1 MKSVLVTGVGG
12 MVGQGIL
19 RNIRSLDQN
28 ISLHGSDI
36 RAVSAGNHLCDS
48 TYVLPYAY
56 DPAYIPAIARLVS
69 DHGIDLIVP
78 STDYECYFLAKH
90 AAETGTTI
98 AASPAE
104 VSAICLDKFKTHEAF
119 KAHGIP
125 FADSVLPSSHQQR
138 HSRVVVKPRE
148 GRGSRNIH
156 VDPVNPGSFDD
167 SFVVQEYLDGPELT
181 TTFYVD
187 RCGRLHGHITLVR
200 ELESGSTSRCE
211 VTKQHDQ
218 EIQALVERMIANL
231 AFRGSCNLQS
241 RATSAGV
248 IPFEVNCRIS
258 GTNSIRSQLGFP
270 DVAYT
275 IDEYLN
281 DRAPEAPRVTG
292 GCAIR
297 MTHDIIYPELS
308 LDDVRDCHDNFRI
321 F

>member
-1 MKSVLVTGVGG
+1 MVTGVGG

-19 RNIRSLDQN
+19 RTIRSLGQD
-28 ISLHGSDI
+28 ISLHGTDI

-48 TYVLPYAY
+48 THVLPYAY
-56 DPAYIPAIARLVS
+56 DPSYIPAIARLVS
-69 DHGIDLIVP
+69 ELAIDLIIP
-78 STDYECYFLAKH
+78 STDYECYFLARH
-90 AAETGTTI
+90 AAETGTTV

-104 VSAICLDKFKTHEAF
+104 VSAACLDKFKTHEAF
-119 KAHGIP
+119 QAHGIP
-125 FADSVLPSSHQQR
+125 FADSMLPSSYQQR
-138 HSRVVVKPRE
+138 HASVVVKPRE

-156 VDPVNPGSFDD
+156 VNPPNPGSYDD

-181 TTFYVD
+181 TTFYVNRD
-187 RCGRLHGHITLVR
+187 GKLHGHITLVR
-200 ELESGSTSRCE
+200 ELEAGSTSRCE
-211 VTKQHDQ
+211 VTKQHDD
-218 EIQALVERMIANL
+218 EIQGLVERMIANL

-241 RATSAGV
+241 RVTSAGV

-281 DRAPEAPRVTG
+281 DCEPEAPRVTG

-297 MTHDIIYPELS
+297 MTHDIIYPDLS
-308 LDDVRDCHDNFRI
+308 LAEVRDRHDNFRI

>member
-1 MKSVLVTGVGG
+1 MVTGVGG

-19 RNIRSLDQN
+19 RNIRSLDQD
-28 ISLHGSDI
+28 ISLHGTDI

-56 DPAYIPAIARLVS
+56 EPSYIPAVARLVNEL
-69 DHGIDLIVP
+69 GIDLVIP
-78 STDYECYFLAKH
+78 STDYECYYLAKH
-90 AAETGTTI
+90 AMEVGTVV
-98 AASPAE
+98 AASPAD
-104 VSAICLDKFKTHEAF
+104 VSAVCLDKFKTHEAF
-119 KAHGIP
+119 QAHGIP
-125 FADSVLPSSHQQR
+125 FADSVLPSSYKQR

-148 GRGSRNIH
+148 GRGSRNIY
-156 VDPVNPGSFDD
+156 VDPQDPGSYDD

-181 TTFYVD
+181 TTFYVN
-187 RCGRLHGHITLVR
+187 RQGHLHGHITLVR
-200 ELESGSTSRCE
+200 ELEAGSTSRCE
-211 VTKQHDQ
+211 VTKEHDD
-218 EIQALVERMIANL
+218 EIQELVGRMIANL

-241 RATSAGV
+241 RVTSAGV

-270 DVAYT
+270 DVAFT

-281 DRAPEAPRVTG
+281 DREPEAPRVTG

-297 MTHDIIYPELS
+297 MTHDIIYPEMALNE
-308 LDDVRDCHDNFRI
+308 VRDRNDNFLI

>member
-1 MKSVLVTGVGG
+1 MKSVIVTGVGG

-19 RNIRSLDQN
+19 RNIRSLGQD
-28 ISLHGSDI
+28 ISVHGTDI

-48 TYVLPYAY
+48 THVLPYAF
-56 DPAYIPAIARLVS
+56 DPSYIPTMARVASQLGV
-69 DHGIDLIVP
+69 DLIIP

-90 AAETGTTI
+90 ATELGTAV

-104 VSAICLDKFKTHEAF
+104 VSAACLDKYKTFEAF
-119 KAHGIP
+119 QAHGIP
-125 FADSVLPSSHQQR
+125 FADSVLPSSYQQR
-138 HSRVVVKPRE
+138 NSRVVVKPRE

-156 VDPVNPGSFDD
+156 VDPQDPGSYDD
-167 SFVVQEYLDGPELT
+167 SYVVQEYLDGPELT
-181 TTFYVD
+181 TTFYVNRD
-187 RCGRLHGHITLVR
+187 GRLHGHITLVR
-200 ELESGSTSRCE
+200 ELEAGSTSRCE
-211 VTKQHDQ
+211 VTREHDD
-218 EIQALVERMIANL
+218 EIQSLVERMITNL

-241 RATSAGV
+241 RVTSAGV

-281 DRAPEAPRVTG
+281 DREPQAPRVTG

-297 MTHDIIYPELS
+297 MTHDIIYPELR
-308 LDDVRDCHDNFRI
+308 LDEIRDCHDNFRI